1 MGAFYNCYAL
11 DPKGKPLFDAKGN
24 PDFKKGNIY
33 ISVSTILGMEG
44 AGDFLTR
51 WLLNTFGARSDPL
64 GAYETYMH
72 NVSSLGSR
80 LHAYFEG
87 DMMGK
92 SMPDEQITEDM
103 LPGIES
109 YHTWKDEHDVEV
121 VDTEKVLFSSKY
133 RIAGTRDLKV
143 KVDGQLYIADWKTG
157 SVQDKAF
164 AQLAMYCY
172 MGREM
177 GEEDN
182 KDAKL
187 LVLGGADS
195 KTKIADG
202 GAVKMHTLESWF
214 SNEVTQ
220 ADMFAWFQCL
230 RHLWYIKN
238 LKSRKF
244 QPVIKDMAKIVDP
257 MIERFR
263 SSFHED
269 IKPAAKSTRKGKKK
283 PNE

>member
-11 DPKGKPLFDAKGN
+11 NKDGKPLFDAKGN
-24 PDFKKGNIY
+24 PDFKRGDIY
-33 ISVSTILGMEG
+33 VSVSQILSMEG

-51 WLLNTFGARSDPL
+51 WLLNTFGARSNPL
-64 GAYETYMH
+64 ESYEAYMQT
-72 NVSSLGSR
+72 VSSLGSR
-80 LHAYFEG
+80 LHAYFEA
-87 DMMGK
+87 DLMNQPIPEVK
-92 SMPDEQITEDM
+92 EDM

-109 YHTWKDEHDVEV
+109 YHTWKAEHEVEV
-121 VDTEKVLFSSKY
+121 VDVEKVLHSKKY
-133 RIAGTRDLKV
+133 RIAGTRDLKI

-177 GEEDN
+177 GEADN
-182 KDAKL
+182 VDAKL

-214 SNEVTQ
+214 SDEVTQ

-230 RHLWYIKN
+230 RHLWYLKN
-238 LKSRKF
+238 IKSRKF
-244 QPVIKDMAKIVDP
+244 QPVIKDMSKVIDP
-257 MIERFR
+257 MVDRF
-263 SSFHED
+263 
-269 IKPAAKSTRKGKKK
+269 KSAFSEAIPEKKKGKRK
-283 PNE
+283 